1 MLYICRKIA
10 LLTAGGTK
18 DFADALA
25 PFGLDP
31 TSSTFWTDALT
42 AHLGELV
49 KPRNL
54 DISSEEKKTV
64 GKYLPTYFLGV
75 VLGMKKFTFAEKSFI
90 FRPRASKN
98 SEEL

>member
-1 MLYICRKIA
+1 MKIGGKIGGGGDGG
-10 LLTAGGTK
+10 GGTK

-49 KPRNL
+49 N
-54 DISSEEKKTV
+54 E
-64 GKYLPTYFLGV
+64 
-75 VLGMKKFTFAEKSFI
+75 AEKI
-90 FRPRASKN
+90 DK
-98 SEEL
+98 ELGYIE